1 MTATRAGSTLVA
13 MTNQRPRSTTRA
25 IRGFLGDA
33 MFLAGMVAAVIVL
46 GPIYAVGSLL
56 HRIRPRTR
64 AGRPIVT
71 HEPAVQP

>member
-1 MTATRAGSTLVA
+1 MVA
-13 MTNQRPRSTTRA
+13 MTNHRPRSIVHA
-25 IRGFLGDA
+25 IRGFLGDV

-56 HRIRPRTR
+56 HRIHPRTR
-64 AGRPIVT
+64 PRRSVVT